1 MLTSL
6 LTLSSI
12 WGAFP
17 DHCSAPSHVFYTG
30 RIAAMLASPFV
41 VPLTPTL
48 LEGAHQTLG
57 TSVLLG
63 ASNLISFAL
72 FEERLTSVFN
82 GNGAKVFRTVLLTIF
97 ALVLTIRQLLGITF
111 SRAFGWQ
118 VPALF
123 FSDSMLECNLGKLIF
138 IMFFFLSQS

>member
-1 MLTSL
+1 VLTSL

-138 IMFFFLSQS
+138 IIFFFLSQS